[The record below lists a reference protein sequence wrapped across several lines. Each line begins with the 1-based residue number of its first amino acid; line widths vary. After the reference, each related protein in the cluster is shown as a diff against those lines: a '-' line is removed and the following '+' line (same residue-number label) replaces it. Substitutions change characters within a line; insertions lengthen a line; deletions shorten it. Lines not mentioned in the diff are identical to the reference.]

1 MKPGIVPVVDTAET
15 PSAGGLA
22 AVLAPAAADPNLG
35 RLGGRITDAIT
46 GKELWQV
53 ADDLPLVPASTNKV
67 LTAAAALLTLDG
79 QGRITTRVVA
89 GSQNPQGPVVLVG
102 AGDPTLSA
110 APPGVDTWYRGAPR
124 ISDLVEQVRRS
135 GVTPTAVQVDT
146 TAFTGPTMAPG
157 WDPSDVDNGDIA
169 PIESTMIDAGRIQP
183 TTVNSRR
190 SRTPALDAG
199 QELAKALGLDPG
211 AVTIATAPSG
221 ARQLAVVQSAPLVLR
236 LSEMMD
242 HSDNVLAECIAREVA
257 GAINRPRSF
266 TGAVDAVTNRLSTA
280 HIDTAGAAL
289 QDSSGLSVDDR
300 LTAKTLDGTVQAA
313 ARAGPAVAAGA
324 AGSAPDRRRQRDA
337 GRPLSRSGH
346 QSGSGRLVAC
356 EDGFADRHQFAGR
369 RCHRPQ
375 RPGAD
380 VRVHLEFRRSEW
392 PQCDGRA
399 GQQAVDL
406 RVRMTSSAD
415 LTIGTAVDWRFA
427 ATVGQRLT
435 RPGPPSSDYTRRQ
448 VVDELSSAA
457 LKAEPLVRDVTGL
470 ATKGAVPAARVVD
483 RVEWVGAA
491 AESMRVMT
499 NGTKSREDFS
509 PVGSPGRRRVRCWR
523 SCRPGSSVSTT
534 RSQQAGKASCCWCI
548 RMSSPSSASCAS
560 NPPISGCG
568 SACTK

>member
-1 MKPGIVPVVDTAET
+1 MGPTRRRRSIQVLVGFAVLAFVAAVVAAAMLFTTGVHGSGGTRASVPPPRPPTVKPGIVPVVDTAET

-79 QGRITTRVVA
+79 QARITTRVVA

-146 TAFTGPTMAPG
+146 SAFTGPTMAPG

-199 QELAKALGLDPG
+199 RELAKALGLDPG

-313 ARAGPAVAAGA
+313 AGPDQPSLRALLDLLPIAGGSGTLADRFLDPATNQGPAGWLRAKTGSLTAINSLVGVVTDRSGRVLTFAFISNAAGPNGRNAM
-324 AGSAPDRRRQRDA
+324 DA
-337 GRPLSRSGH
+337 LASRLWTCG
-346 QSGSGRLVAC
+346 
-356 EDGFADRHQFAGR
+356 
-369 RCHRPQ
+369 
-375 RPGAD
+375 
-380 VRVHLEFRRSEW
+380 
-392 PQCDGRA
+392 
-399 GQQAVDL
+399 
-406 RVRMTSSAD
+406 
-415 LTIGTAVDWRFA
+415 
-427 ATVGQRLT
+427 
-435 RPGPPSSDYTRRQ
+435 
-448 VVDELSSAA
+448 
-457 LKAEPLVRDVTGL
+457 
-470 ATKGAVPAARVVD
+470 
-483 RVEWVGAA
+483 
-491 AESMRVMT
+491 
-499 NGTKSREDFS
+499 
-509 PVGSPGRRRVRCWR
+509 
-523 SCRPGSSVSTT
+523 
-534 RSQQAGKASCCWCI
+534 
-548 RMSSPSSASCAS
+548 CA
-560 NPPISGCG
+560 
-568 SACTK
+568 